1 MKLWSKEALVLG
13 GIYSV
18 LITPFVFG
26 NNAVIEQ
33 ISSILFVIFIICA
46 IMLCFNKTP
55 KFVLFTLNRYPKISY
70 YLAAFGWI
78 PYFTIIAV
86 VSLFISVYFIE
97 YDKNNIEWWLKIMH
111 YILEFGIPISL
122 IIAFIRQKIGQK

>member
-18 LITPFVFG
+18 LITPFAYG

-33 ISSILFVIFIICA
+33 ISSILFVIFMICA

-78 PYFTIIAV
+78 PYFTFIAV
-86 VSLFISVYFIE
+86 VSLFISAYFIE

>member
-18 LITPFVFG
+18 LITPFVYG

-33 ISSILFVIFIICA
+33 ISSILFVIFMICA

-86 VSLFISVYFIE
+86 VSLFISVYFIK
-97 YDKNNIEWWLKIMH
+97 YDKNSIEWWLKIMH

-122 IIAFIRQKIGQK
+122 AIAFIRQKIGQK

>member
-18 LITPFVFG
+18 LITPFVYG
-26 NNAVIEQ
+26 NNAIIEQ
-33 ISSILFVIFIICA
+33 ISSILFVIFMICA

-86 VSLFISVYFIE
+86 VSLFISVYFIK
-97 YDKNNIEWWLKIMH
+97 YDKNSIEWWLKIMH

-122 IIAFIRQKIGQK
+122 IIAFIRQKFGQK